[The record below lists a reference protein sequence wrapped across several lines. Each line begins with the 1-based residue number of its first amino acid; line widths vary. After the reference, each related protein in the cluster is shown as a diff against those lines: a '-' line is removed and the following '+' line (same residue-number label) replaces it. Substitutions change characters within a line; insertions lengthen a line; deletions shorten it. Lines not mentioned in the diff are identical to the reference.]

1 MIFDIDSHFEP
12 GEDWLDPYPELS
24 SRLPTLNPAIT
35 AIDGIAGNL
44 LRDVPEADQPTVE
57 ELTPP
62 GLLTLFAQEKEG
74 EAERRAEFEGH
85 NQFEV
90 ANAAARVEWLDSQG
104 IDVQNVICLSGMAY
118 RIALED
124 RDPPLLREAI
134 RACNGWLADNC
145 DAAAGRLLPVT
156 TLDCSDLDWAIE
168 ELTRMRARNSRI
180 FLIPGYPVNGIPPCH
195 PQWDRLWS
203 TATDLGMAPM
213 LHVGFERSAFD
224 PGWANLGTD
233 VDQLRQFASSH
244 LHVGA
249 QTLLSAFVFNGV
261 FERHP
266 TLTLL
271 LAELGVGWLPWFH
284 RQIDGRIVPTSE
296 LFLGKWKY
304 PLKPSEYLTRNVRGT
319 PLSWATDQPVSRVIE
334 ELPDEMIV
342 FSSDFPHFEGYT
354 DPMGYYREALKDL
367 SETRRQ
373 RFYGGE
379 MADVFARMGDPIT

>member
-1 MIFDIDSHFEP
+1 MHTVESGGSVIFDIDSHFEP

-180 FLIPGYPVNGIPPCH
+180 FLIPGYPVNGIHHATPNGTGCGLPPRTSEWRRCCTWASSAV
-195 PQWDRLWS
+195 PSIPAGPTWAPTS
-203 TATDLGMAPM
+203 T
-213 LHVGFERSAFD
+213 SC
-224 PGWANLGTD
+224 
-233 VDQLRQFASSH
+233 ASSH
-244 LHVGA
+244 
-249 QTLLSAFVFNGV
+249 
-261 FERHP
+261 R
-266 TLTLL
+266 
-271 LAELGVGWLPWFH
+271 
-284 RQIDGRIVPTSE
+284 
-296 LFLGKWKY
+296 
-304 PLKPSEYLTRNVRGT
+304 
-319 PLSWATDQPVSRVIE
+319 AT
-334 ELPDEMIV
+334 
-342 FSSDFPHFEGYT
+342 YT
-354 DPMGYYREALKDL
+354 
-367 SETRRQ
+367 
-373 RFYGGE
+373 
-379 MADVFARMGDPIT
+379 

>member
-1 MIFDIDSHFEP
+1 M
-12 GEDWLDPYPELS
+12 
-24 SRLPTLNPAIT
+24 
-35 AIDGIAGNL
+35 
-44 LRDVPEADQPTVE
+44 
-57 ELTPP
+57 
-62 GLLTLFAQEKEG
+62 
-74 EAERRAEFEGH
+74 
-85 NQFEV
+85 
-90 ANAAARVEWLDSQG
+90 
-104 IDVQNVICLSGMAY
+104 
-118 RIALED
+118 
-124 RDPPLLREAI
+124 
-134 RACNGWLADNC
+134 
-145 DAAAGRLLPVT
+145 
-156 TLDCSDLDWAIE
+156 
-168 ELTRMRARNSRI
+168 
-180 FLIPGYPVNGIPPCH
+180 
-195 PQWDRLWS
+195 
-203 TATDLGMAPM
+203 
-213 LHVGFERSAFD
+213 
-224 PGWANLGTD
+224 
-233 VDQLRQFASSH
+233 RQFASSH